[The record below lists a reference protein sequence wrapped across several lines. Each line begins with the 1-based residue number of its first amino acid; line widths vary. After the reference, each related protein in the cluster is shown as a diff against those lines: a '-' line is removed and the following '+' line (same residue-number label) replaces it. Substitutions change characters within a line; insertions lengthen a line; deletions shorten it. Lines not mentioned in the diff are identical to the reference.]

1 MRRIFTFVFTCSESM
16 FTSLPM
22 NLEAAQMLLRQF
34 ICIERVPA
42 DQMPIL
48 EDIQVAL
55 RQVCD
60 RSDDQIFGIC
70 ADSAPQAIATLH
82 HYLAALGYSA
92 RPQPDAIAGSVYLKF
107 NPKTQRCHLD
117 IYTGTHRGVLVSC
130 QSADDEDV
138 NETYGH
144 LPLNLFADIL

>member
-1 MRRIFTFVFTCSESM
+1 
-16 FTSLPM
+16 M
-22 NLEAAQMLLRQF
+22 NLKAAQMLLRQF
-34 ICIERVPA
+34 ICLEQVPA
-42 DQMPIL
+42 DQLPTS
-48 EDIQVAL
+48 EATQGAV

-60 RSDDQIFGIC
+60 RSDYQIFGIC
-70 ADSAPQAIATLH
+70 ADTAPQAIATLH

-92 RPQPDAIAGSVYLKF
+92 RPQPDAIDGSVYLKF
-107 NPKTQRCHLD
+107 NPNTNRCHLD

-144 LPLNLFADIL
+144 LPLNLFSDTA

>member
-1 MRRIFTFVFTCSESM
+1 M
-16 FTSLPM
+16 FTPLPM
-22 NLEAAQMLLRQF
+22 NLEAAQTLLRQF
-34 ICIERVPA
+34 ICIEQVPA
-42 DQMPIL
+42 DQIPTSEAIRSAVC
-48 EDIQVAL
+48 QV
-55 RQVCD
+55 RD
-60 RSDDQIFGIC
+60 RSDYQIFGIC
-70 ADSAPQAIATLH
+70 ADTASQAIATLH

-107 NPKTQRCHLD
+107 NPKTDRCHLD

-144 LPLNLFADIL
+144 LPLNLFDGT

>member
-1 MRRIFTFVFTCSESM
+1 
-16 FTSLPM
+16 M
-22 NLEAAQMLLRQF
+22 NLEAAQTLLRQF
-34 ICIERVPA
+34 ICIEPISA
-42 DQMPIL
+42 DPTPSPEAVRL
-48 EDIQVAL
+48 AL

-60 RSDDQIFGIC
+60 RSDYQIFGIC
-70 ADSAPQAIATLH
+70 ADTATEAIAALH
-82 HYLAALGYSA
+82 QYLAALGCPA

-107 NPKTQRCHLD
+107 NPKNNRCHLD

-144 LPLNLFADIL
+144 LPLNLFDVT